1 MIIRRPITQEQI
13 KKMEARTKPTQ
24 EDIQEATDNLF
35 MYLLRKVEELEAGQG
50 GGDSPTE
57 KVSKLK
63 KSRTSKPRR
72 LIFFYADS

>member
-50 GGDSPTE
+50 GGDS
-57 KVSKLK
+57 
-63 KSRTSKPRR
+63 
-72 LIFFYADS
+72 AD